1 MEGKQSSTTY
11 GNVST
16 TLNLSELG
24 GMDSGNRGK
33 DGGERP
39 PMGNGNMLGKTSNA
53 LLGLSTNNII
63 ELGVSLIVLLGGIIF
78 VTKYKRKK

>member
-1 MEGKQSSTTY
+1 LDGTQPSTTY

-33 DGGERP
+33 DGGDNKENKENNKP
-39 PMGNGNMLGKTSNA
+39 NNMGAMPSQENIKAAMDIIQN
-53 LLGLSTNNII
+53 TNI
-63 ELGVSLIVLLGGIIF
+63 EDF
-78 VTKYKRKK
+78 NY